1 MKRWDGPSRWL
12 GPAEHDIPSK
22 THRDSSQ
29 FEANREAGRAKN
41 EGKRSGN
48 TPDFLHFVQYL
59 LYYSGFCLTD
69 LPVHPAYLLIMLLTH
84 HFFSG
89 LEPSPCPRGRLLE
102 TTPLKLMT
110 LAQRGRLL
118 LEPWPSARQI
128 RFFLTASSDFVRQA
142 QAFLHS
148 PWTIRRVPLTSF
160 VNYGIKKLVRGATT
174 ILQGGCRDEQH
185 FGKDRLL
192 PEGVLV

>member
-12 GPAEHDIPSK
+12 EPAEHDIPSK

-69 LPVHPAYLLIMLLTH
+69 LPVHPAYLLIMLL
-84 HFFSG
+84 
-89 LEPSPCPRGRLLE
+89 SPISSVVSDGSNGIE
-102 TTPLKLMT
+102 
-110 LAQRGRLL
+110 
-118 LEPWPSARQI
+118 
-128 RFFLTASSDFVRQA
+128 LTIMSRI
-142 QAFLHS
+142 
-148 PWTIRRVPLTSF
+148 TNR
-160 VNYGIKKLVRGATT
+160 
-174 ILQGGCRDEQH
+174 
-185 FGKDRLL
+185 
-192 PEGVLV
+192 